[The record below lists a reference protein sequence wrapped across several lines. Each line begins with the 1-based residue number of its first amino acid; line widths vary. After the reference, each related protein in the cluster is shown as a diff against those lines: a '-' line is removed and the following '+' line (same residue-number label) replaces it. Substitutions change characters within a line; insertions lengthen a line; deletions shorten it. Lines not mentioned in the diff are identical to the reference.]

1 VRWLGAVQSQDYAAA
16 KWALGQRTSG
26 ATDRKLDR
34 LFDEGRILRTH
45 VMRPTW
51 HFVLPEDIRWLL
63 ELTGPRV
70 HLGLAGRYRQ
80 LEIDDT
86 VIARATAAFTAALS
100 GGHHL
105 TRPELGDVLRAA
117 RIAPDGQRLPHLISA
132 AELNG
137 VIASGPR
144 RGKQFTYA
152 LLAERAPKA
161 RVLERTTALG
171 ELARRYFRSHG
182 PAQAQDFVWW
192 SGLTMADARTGITQ
206 ASSALEHEVVDGKD
220 YWFDAEADPIAKAD
234 KAAHL
239 LPNFDEYTV
248 AYRDRAAAVH
258 REVRFEPAMFSFGS
272 ILANVVVVA
281 GRVRGAWRRTSTP
294 AGVRVEIRLL
304 ARLKPAEVAAVEA
317 AARRLG
323 GFLERPLKLAWL

>member
-1 VRWLGAVQSQDYAAA
+1 MQSQDYTAA
-16 KWALGQRTSG
+16 KWALGQRTLG

-34 LFDEGRILRTH
+34 LVDEGRILRTH
-45 VMRPTW
+45 LMRPTW

-63 ELTGPRV
+63 DLTGPRV
-70 HLGLAGRYRQ
+70 QLGLASRYRQ
-80 LEIDDT
+80 LEIDER
-86 VIARATAAFTAALS
+86 VIGRAIAAFVAALS

-105 TRPELGDVLRAA
+105 TRPELGAVLQAA
-117 RIAPDGQRLPHLISA
+117 GISPDGQRLPHLISA

-161 RVLERTTALG
+161 RVLDRAKALG
-171 ELARRYFRSHG
+171 ELAKRYFRSHG
-182 PAQAQDFVWW
+182 PAQVQDFVWW
-192 SGLTMADARTGITQ
+192 SGLTMADARTGITG
-206 ASSALEHEVVDGKD
+206 AGAALAHEVADGKE
-220 YWFDAEADPIAKAD
+220 YWFDAQPDPIAKSD
-234 KAAHL
+234 KTAHL

-248 AYRDRAAAVH
+248 AYRDRAAAIH
-258 REVRFEPAMFSFGS
+258 PDVRFEPSLFSFSS

-323 GFLERPLKLAWL
+323 GYLERPVQLVWL